1 VATVFAENDAGVN
14 TLYGGRSITRSK
26 KAACHCAETARFSAA
41 PWCGHSLTQD
51 TIANL
56 RKAREKAIM
65 KVDTGASYLFS
76 GSRNLARSR
85 VEDQQFGAILSGQ
98 TADTR
103 DEPVDSRGE
112 DGTLDFTSMTRQE
125 LFDWMNGQL
134 RVGEMSFDE
143 SSAFL
148 GMTLKISAVTGEQVD
163 LATDTSRIDFT
174 EKTRKGIEFY
184 QSHFD
189 DASVDRLQDALDK
202 MLAGR

>member
-1 VATVFAENDAGVN
+1 
-14 TLYGGRSITRSK
+14 
-26 KAACHCAETARFSAA
+26 
-41 PWCGHSLTQD
+41 
-51 TIANL
+51 
-56 RKAREKAIM
+56 M

-76 GSRNLARSR
+76 GSRDLAGSR
-85 VEDQQFGAILSGQ
+85 VHDQQFEAILSGQ

-103 DEPVDSRGE
+103 KPVDSRTE
-112 DGTLDFTSMTRQE
+112 DGALDFTSMTRQE

-134 RVGEMSFDE
+134 RDGEMSFDE

-148 GMTLKISAVTGEQVD
+148 GMTLKISATTGEQAD

-174 EKTRKGIEFY
+174 EKARQGIEFY

-202 MLAGR
+202 MLASR

>member
-1 VATVFAENDAGVN
+1 
-14 TLYGGRSITRSK
+14 
-26 KAACHCAETARFSAA
+26 
-41 PWCGHSLTQD
+41 
-51 TIANL
+51 
-56 RKAREKAIM
+56 M
-65 KVDTGASYLFS
+65 KVETGASYLFS
-76 GSRNLARSR
+76 GSRNLAGSR

-103 DEPVDSRGE
+103 DEAVDSRAE
-112 DGTLDFTSMTRQE
+112 DGTLDFTSLTRQE

-134 RVGEMSFDE
+134 RDGEMTFGQ

-148 GMTLKISAVTGEQVD
+148 GMTLKISAVTGEQMD

-174 EKTRKGIEFY
+174 EKARQGIEFY
-184 QSHFD
+184 RSHFD

>member
-1 VATVFAENDAGVN
+1 
-14 TLYGGRSITRSK
+14 
-26 KAACHCAETARFSAA
+26 
-41 PWCGHSLTQD
+41 
-51 TIANL
+51 
-56 RKAREKAIM
+56 M

-76 GSRNLARSR
+76 GSRNLAGPR
-85 VEDQQFGAILSGQ
+85 VEDQQFEAILSGQ

-103 DEPVDSRGE
+103 EPVDSRTE
-112 DGTLDFTSMTRQE
+112 DDSLDFTSMTRQE

-134 RVGEMSFDE
+134 RDGEMSFDE

-148 GMTLKISAVTGEQVD
+148 GMTLKISATTGEQAD

-174 EKTRKGIEFY
+174 EKARQGIEFY

-202 MLAGR
+202 MLASR